1 MYKITIN
8 DVVNPKVT
16 EYKKK
21 DTKRGKRIVFK
32 QANGVKRSV
41 LLKETDKVEI
51 EREEQC
57 NESKEQS
64 KSKKS

>member
-16 EYKKK
+16 KYKEK

-32 QANGVKRSV
+32 QANGVVRNI
-41 LLKETDKVEI
+41 LLKDTDKVEI
-51 EREEQC
+51 EREDIGV
-57 NESKEQS
+57 
-64 KSKKS
+64 

>member
-16 EYKKK
+16 EYKEK

-32 QANGVKRSV
+32 QANGVLRNI
-41 LLKETDKVEI
+41 LLKDTDKVEI
-51 EREEQC
+51 EREDIGI
-57 NESKEQS
+57 
-64 KSKKS
+64 